1 MFDLVNAILYF
12 VVAGIEVFGIVVGV
26 MVRIHDLMRGFDVVA
41 VLTSP

>member
-12 VVAGIEVFGIVVGV
+12 VVAGIEVFGMVVGI
-26 MVRIHDLMRGFDVVA
+26 MVRRRDLMKGIDVA